1 MGGTGMACRGI
12 RVDNDGLDDGD
23 DDNDGLDGLDI

>member
-1 MGGTGMACRGI
+1 MGGTGTVCRGI